1 MVYQVYNETF
11 RNFRAGY
18 GATVATIMFLILL
31 IITVYQVRAM
41 DRGEEK

>member
-1 MVYQVYNETF
+1 MRVSGILSTK
-11 RNFRAGY
+11 